1 MQPILRKLTTDQKAV
16 LIQVLVAFPNQQVDA
31 SYHPA
36 ASDARDYA
44 QDFLTVFKV
53 IGWKVSDGAPSASL
67 NRKSS
72 GVALVVSE
80 GESLSP
86 SAEALRDALRV
97 FGVDVATIA
106 DPAYSTPP
114 GGFILSV
121 GARAYT
127 HRTGKRGIKLPHAV
141 AFVRESP
148 SHYFPCSG
156 VQHRQRL
163 LASVQITSYNLHLGL
178 PRFEHCWGEHRTVY
192 SGRSEA
198 DVVMTSIRS

>member
-1 MQPILRKLTTDQKAV
+1 MQPFPRKLTTDQKAV
-16 LIQVLVAFPNQQVDA
+16 LIQVLVAFPDQQVDV

-53 IGWKVSDGAPSASL
+53 IGWKVSDGAPSESL

-72 GVALVVSE
+72 GLAFVVSE
-80 GESLSP
+80 PDSLPP

-97 FGVDVATIA
+97 FGVEVATIA

-121 GARAYT
+121 GPNA
-127 HRTGKRGIKLPHAV
+127 
-141 AFVRESP
+141 
-148 SHYFPCSG
+148 
-156 VQHRQRL
+156 
-163 LASVQITSYNLHLGL
+163 
-178 PRFEHCWGEHRTVY
+178 
-192 SGRSEA
+192 
-198 DVVMTSIRS
+198 